1 MDKRIIIDKDL
12 GFKKAIKDII
22 QSSKTSV
29 EVGFQN
35 GDITHLQVKGERRKS
50 PGISIA
56 QIASYQEFGTDTIP
70 QRSFMRT
77 SFDENEQR
85 INRFAEK
92 QFGLVLDGKQNI
104 LKAFG
109 LIGQLVQSVIQVKI
123 REIRYPPNAE
133 STIKQKGSDK
143 PLIDFGQ
150 MIQSVRYAI
159 VR

>member
-1 MDKRIIIDKDL
+1 MNRNLVVDKDL
-12 GFKKAIKDII
+12 GFKKAIKDIV
-22 QSSKTSV
+22 QASKTSV

-35 GDITHLQVKGERRKS
+35 GDITHLQVKGDRKQS
-50 PGISIA
+50 PGVSIA
-56 QIASYQEFGTDTIP
+56 QIASYQEFGTDNIP

-85 INRFAEK
+85 INRFAEN
-92 QFGLVLDGKQNI
+92 QFGLVLDGKQNV
-104 LKAFG
+104 LKAFS
-109 LIGQLVQSVIQVKI
+109 LIGQLVQGIIQVKI
-123 REIRYPPNAE
+123 REIRYPPNAA
-133 STIKQKGSDK
+133 STIKRKGSDK